1 MLGAM
6 PDHSTKVPDPGAEP
20 RVDVSPDEAVCEI
33 EAVNEEAV
41 QAALAERSAD
51 EDIGRLAEMFSILG
65 SPTRLRLLEAL
76 AERELCVCDLAA
88 VAGVSQSA
96 MSHHLR
102 LLRQLRMVSFRKDG
116 RMAYYRLNDAHVAE
130 IIDSGLSHARE

>member
-1 MLGAM
+1 M
-6 PDHSTKVPDPGAEP
+6 PDHPTAASEKGIEP
-20 RVDVSPDEAVCEI
+20 RADVPPDEGVCEVD
-33 EAVNEEAV
+33 AVNEAAV
-41 QAALAERSAD
+41 RAALRSRAAD
-51 EDIGRLAEMFSILG
+51 ENVDRLAEMFAILG

-96 MSHHLR
+96 VSHHLR